1 MPTTR
6 LTNTITGG
14 TGNDSLVAVDDD
26 DVFVL
31 AAGFCADL
39 VFGFDAASGCG
50 QDRISIRQRPLP
62 PI

>member
-1 MPTTR
+1 M
-6 LTNTITGG
+6 TNTITGG
-14 TGNDSLVAVDDD
+14 NGNDSLMAVDDY

-39 VFGFDAASGCG
+39 VFGVDAASGGG

>member
-1 MPTTR
+1 M
-6 LTNTITGG
+6 TNIITSGA
-14 TGNDSLVAVDDD
+14 GNDSLVALDDD

-31 AAGFCADL
+31 GAGSCADL
-39 VFGFDAASGCG
+39 VFGFDAASGGG